1 MNTITIHTDTI
12 QLDQALKKEGI
23 ISTGGEMAPFLEMH
37 RIQLNGSPI
46 HEKRKKLHPGDVL
59 TIDGSNYRIERQ
71 P

>member
-37 RIQLNGSPI
+37 RILLNGSPI
-46 HEKRKKLHPGDVL
+46 HEKRKKIRPGDVL

-71 P
+71 S